1 MVKLS
6 PVISSDS
13 YGLRVEAIMMNE
25 PRSRTK
31 ALKQVPIGSDAGDST
46 GIFLGNSLVARIRL
60 KISEHGSALRIRN
73 RSFFWSPA
81 SNVQNCDLP
90 SASRSLS
97 T

>member
-6 PVISSDS
+6 PAFRCAS
-13 YGLRVEAIMMNE
+13 YGLRVAAFMIQV
-25 PRSRTK
+25 PCSQTK
-31 ALKQVPIGSDAGDST
+31 ALKQVPIGSDAGVAT
-46 GIFLGNSLVARIRL
+46 GIFLGNSPNARIRL
-60 KISEHGSALRIRN
+60 KISVHGSALRTRN

-81 SNVQNCDLP
+81 NNVQDCDLL